1 MSEWLKNA
9 MDEMDDYKWY
19 STELNMVE
27 SENAKEWL
35 IEEHIDFESCGCYNL
50 IHISAYMTADDAKR
64 FNDFIDRI

>member
-1 MSEWLKNA
+1 MSKWLEDA
-9 MDEMDDYKWY
+9 MNEDGGYTWY

-27 SENAKEWL
+27 SENAKQWL

-50 IHISAYMTADDAKR
+50 THISAFMTADDVKR